1 MDFQSDFE
9 QFNKTY
15 PLQCKQVN
23 GLTFHYR
30 LGGSG
35 EKVIVLLVGGLGISD
50 AFHNHFISFAKSFTV
65 LTFDYPAETCRNSIL
80 ADGIAELVSTLG
92 FNKVF
97 LVGQS
102 YGGLIAQVI
111 TKRHPEKVAGL
122 ILSNTGC
129 LDADMDEDAKCSM
142 LRITK
147 GLRKTILLTRLAPV
161 SLLRGVFLKRIDKQF
176 IHCTPNEKKYLTDLF
191 QYIFTRL
198 TKRHEY
204 NMCSLM
210 IDLKNE
216 VEISK
221 NDYSYLD
228 KKVLLLLSEDDQ
240 TFGDRVKQA
249 LIKMMPNPVVN
260 TGISGGH
267 LALLIKID
275 LYIQAVTH
283 FINGIE

>member
-161 SLLRGVFLKRIDKQF
+161 SLLRGVFLKRMDKQF

-260 TGISGGH
+260 TGITGGH

>member
-161 SLLRGVFLKRIDKQF
+161 SLLRGVFLKRMDKQF